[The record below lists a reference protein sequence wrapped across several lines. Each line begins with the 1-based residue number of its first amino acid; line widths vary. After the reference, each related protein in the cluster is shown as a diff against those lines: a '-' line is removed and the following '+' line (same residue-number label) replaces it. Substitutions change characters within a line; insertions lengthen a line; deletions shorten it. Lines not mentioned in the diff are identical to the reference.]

1 MSRRTERLNALLRT
15 EISSLIFRGIKD
27 PRISGVVSVTRVD
40 VSNDLS
46 YATIYVSIYGSTS
59 DKQNTMKALK
69 SATGFLRR
77 ELLSRVSIRGVPV
90 LRFKLDESIA
100 EGNEILDLIDSL
112 DIPPEPDTPPENEP
126 SR

>member
-1 MSRRTERLNALLRT
+1 M

-46 YATIYVSIYGSTS
+46 YAIIHVSIYGSTS
-59 DKQNTMKALK
+59 DKQSTMKALK
-69 SATGFLRR
+69 SATGFMRR
-77 ELLSRVSIRGVPV
+77 ELLNRVSIRGVPI

-112 DIPPEPDTPPENEP
+112 DIPPEPDTPPENGP
-126 SR
+126 AK